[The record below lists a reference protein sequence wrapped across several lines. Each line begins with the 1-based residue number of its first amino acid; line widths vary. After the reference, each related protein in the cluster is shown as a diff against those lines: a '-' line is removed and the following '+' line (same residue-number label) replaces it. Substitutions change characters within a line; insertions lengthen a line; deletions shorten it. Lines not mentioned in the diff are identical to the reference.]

1 MGFLFSGIFIRQSL
15 SVTITIKILSAPLFY
30 TLLCIGLTDGAT
42 SMTTFRRKTLA
53 LALAG
58 IITTQL
64 AACGTVFYPERKGQH
79 SGRIDPVVAI
89 ANGVG
94 LLFFLVPGVIAFAV
108 DFTNGTIYL
117 PGGRA
122 EHQPELTPDNINNIL
137 YAATGK
143 QVDWSQQ
150 DITITSLQ
158 SHDAFAGFELMPA
171 QG

>member
-1 MGFLFSGIFIRQSL
+1 MARIRQ
-15 SVTITIKILSAPLFY
+15 
-30 TLLCIGLTDGAT
+30 
-42 SMTTFRRKTLA
+42 KTLA

-58 IITTQL
+58 VMTTQL
-64 AACGTVFYPERKGQH
+64 AACGTVFYPERKGQR

-108 DFTNGTIYL
+108 DFSNGTIYL

-122 EHQPELTPDNINNIL
+122 EHHPELTPDNINQAL

-143 QVDWSQQ
+143 QVDWTQQ
-150 DITITSLQ
+150 DITVSSLQ
-158 SHDAFAGFELMPA
+158 DGAALTGLELAPA
-171 QG
+171 RG

>member
-1 MGFLFSGIFIRQSL
+1 MARFKQ
-15 SVTITIKILSAPLFY
+15 
-30 TLLCIGLTDGAT
+30 
-42 SMTTFRRKTLA
+42 KTLA

-64 AACGTVFYPERKGQH
+64 AACGTIFYPERKGQR

-108 DFTNGTIYL
+108 DFSNGTIYL

-122 EHQPELTPDNINNIL
+122 EHPPELTPEGINRTL
-137 YAATGK
+137 YAATG
-143 QVDWSQQ
+143 QEVDWTQQ
-150 DITITSLQ
+150 NITVTSLHGDD
-158 SHDAFAGFELMPA
+158 SLTGFALRPA